1 MRRKFRV
8 PFTSRSRVCSP
19 ATCLCGVRAQ
29 RRDEMG
35 PGGTGSERMEKRR
48 REKEQERERERE
60 RCEIYGVEDIVFRYL
75 ELCVWVFALN
85 RRTRRKTRGLLRPRG
100 LSYQIDAAD
109 EGAWGGNWDGPQG
122 LNRFPTSV
130 DWSRGPGM
138 GPIPRC
144 SLVLAT

>member
-60 RCEIYGVEDIVFRYL
+60 RGVRYMESRILFSDISSFVYGYS
-75 ELCVWVFALN
+75 
-85 RRTRRKTRGLLRPRG
+85 P
-100 LSYQIDAAD
+100 
-109 EGAWGGNWDGPQG
+109 
-122 LNRFPTSV
+122 
-130 DWSRGPGM
+130 
-138 GPIPRC
+138 
-144 SLVLAT
+144 